1 MPKDQSARLPISK
14 RKTVFDGKIWNVIR
28 ETFDYK
34 GQTLVRE
41 FVDHPGAVAV
51 VAVNE
56 NREILLL
63 KQYRHPVR
71 EYLWELPA
79 GLLDAPGEYPQQA
92 AERELLEE
100 TGYRADNW
108 REIKQFYTTPGGNS
122 ELITIFL
129 ATNLRKVESDF
140 KPEGEE
146 VDLEIEW
153 VPLAEA
159 VRSVMRNEIKSPTA
173 VVGILTYAIGAGPKK
188 N

>member
-1 MPKDQSARLPISK
+1 MPKDEPAKLPVSK
-14 RKTVFDGKIWNVIR
+14 RKTVFDGKIWDVIR

-41 FVDHPGAVAV
+41 FVEHPGAVAI

-56 NREILLL
+56 QREILLI

-71 EYLWELPA
+71 QYLWELPA
-79 GLLDAPGEYPQQA
+79 GLLDEPGEYPQQA

-122 ELITIFL
+122 EAITIFL
-129 ATNLRKVESDF
+129 ATNLRKVETNF
-140 KPEGEE
+140 KAVGEE
-146 VDLEIEW
+146 VDLELEW
-153 VPLAEA
+153 VPLEQA
-159 VRSVMRNEIKSPTA
+159 VRSVMLNEIKSPSA